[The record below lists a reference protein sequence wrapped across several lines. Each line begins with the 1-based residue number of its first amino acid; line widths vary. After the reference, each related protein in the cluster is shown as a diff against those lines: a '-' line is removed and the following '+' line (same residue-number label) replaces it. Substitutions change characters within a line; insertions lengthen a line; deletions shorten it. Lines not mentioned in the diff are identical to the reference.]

1 MGLNKNI
8 ADKALEMAM
17 EMGCSASRIVL
28 NYNSNSCYTVRND
41 KLDRLHQATSS
52 SLYIQMF
59 TEGRYG
65 SFSTNRMDEAELRLF
80 IKKAIETTK
89 LLAPDICRALPPNE
103 LYYNGDGEDLLQSDR
118 SIQSIDPSIKKDI
131 AFRCASEV
139 YGKDKRVLSV
149 NSDYSDS
156 EDYAYIVDSQG
167 FAQEGKET
175 IFTVTTECSVKDDS
189 DARPEGW
196 WFHSSIFFDDLQ
208 KIGIG
213 ERALERALS
222 RLSPQKMK
230 SGRYSVVLE
239 NTVSNRVVAPII
251 SALNGAALQQNNSFL
266 KDKLGK
272 RLFPESFNLFD
283 TPHIKRMFGARYFDG
298 EGIATKPIDI
308 IKEGVVNTYFINTYY
323 SNKLRIPITI
333 EGPSILQ
340 CKLSSGRD
348 SGNLKEILRE
358 VGTGIFITGFNGGNS
373 NSSTGDFSFG
383 INGFYFEKGE
393 IQYPVKEM
401 NITGNLISLWND
413 VIAIGNDPTDTGR
426 WRIPTLAFKNAN
438 LSGL

>member
-1 MGLNKNI
+1 MELNKNI
-8 ADKALEMAM
+8 ADRALETAIK
-17 EMGCSASRIVL
+17 MGCSASRIVL

-41 KLDRLHQATSS
+41 KLDRLQQATSS
-52 SLYIQMF
+52 SLYIQIF
-59 TEGRYG
+59 VEGRYG
-65 SFSTNRMDEAELRLF
+65 SFSTNRMNEAELRIF
-80 IKKAIETTK
+80 IKKAIEATK
-89 LLAPDICRALPPNE
+89 LLAPDICRTLPLKE
-103 LYYNGDGEDLLQSDR
+103 LYYTGNKEDLFQYDS
-118 SIQSIDPSIKKDI
+118 SIQSTDPLAKRDI
-131 AFRCASEV
+131 AFKCASEV
-139 YGKDKRVLSV
+139 YGRDKRVLSV

-156 EDYAYIVDSQG
+156 EDCTYIIDSQG
-167 FAQEGKET
+167 FAQESSET

-208 KIGIG
+208 KSGIG

-222 RLSPQKMK
+222 RLSPQKMR
-230 SGRYSVVLE
+230 SGIYNVVLE

-266 KDKLGK
+266 KDKLGE
-272 RLFPESFNLFD
+272 RLFPDALNLFD

-308 IKEGVVNTYFINTYY
+308 IKDGVINTYFINTYY
-323 SNKLRIPITI
+323 SNKLQIPVTI

-340 CKLSSGRD
+340 CKLSSCKEGGD
-348 SGNLKEILRE
+348 LKEILRE
-358 VGTGIFITGFNGGNS
+358 VGTGVFITGFNGGNS

-383 INGFYFEKGE
+383 INGFYFENGE
-393 IQYPVKEM
+393 IMYPVKEM
-401 NITGNLISLWND
+401 NITGNLISLWNN
-413 VIAIGNDPTDTGR
+413 VIAIGNDPMDTGR
-426 WRIPTLAFKNAN
+426 WRIPTLAFENAN